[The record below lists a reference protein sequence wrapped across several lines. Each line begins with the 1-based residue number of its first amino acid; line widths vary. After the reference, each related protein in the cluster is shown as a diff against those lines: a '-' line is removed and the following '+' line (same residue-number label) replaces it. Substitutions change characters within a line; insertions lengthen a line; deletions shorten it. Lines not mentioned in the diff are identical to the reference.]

1 MKVGTRTAQEVR
13 TDSFVFVRILRAQRI
28 EQTKSDDAPSLNL
41 SKCHDV
47 LPLLQQGGAQS
58 DTKNG
63 PLVLKVSINAAR
75 ELLAKLARLPP
86 NLGFQ
91 SPAAKQS

>member
-1 MKVGTRTAQEVR
+1 MADEISITKVHGVEEVS
-13 TDSFVFVRILRAQRI
+13 TPTTHLRV
-28 EQTKSDDAPSLNL
+28 T
-41 SKCHDV
+41 V
-47 LPLLQQGGAQS
+47 

-91 SPAAKQS
+91 SPSAKQS

>member
-1 MKVGTRTAQEVR
+1 MADEISITKVHGCEEVSKP
-13 TDSFVFVRILRAQRI
+13 TTHLLVR
-28 EQTKSDDAPSLNL
+28 
-41 SKCHDV
+41 V
-47 LPLLQQGGAQS
+47 
-58 DTKNG
+58 DTENG

-75 ELLAKLARLPP
+75 ELLAKLAQLPP

>member
-1 MKVGTRTAQEVR
+1 MADEISITKIHGVEEVS
-13 TDSFVFVRILRAQRI
+13 TPTTHLRV
-28 EQTKSDDAPSLNL
+28 T
-41 SKCHDV
+41 V
-47 LPLLQQGGAQS
+47 

>member
-1 MKVGTRTAQEVR
+1 MTDEISITKVHGCEEVSKP
-13 TDSFVFVRILRAQRI
+13 TTHLLVR
-28 EQTKSDDAPSLNL
+28 
-41 SKCHDV
+41 V
-47 LPLLQQGGAQS
+47 
-58 DTKNG
+58 DTENG
-63 PLVLKVSINAAR
+63 QLVLKVSINAAR

>member
-1 MKVGTRTAQEVR
+1 MADEISITKVHGVEEVS
-13 TDSFVFVRILRAQRI
+13 TPTTHLRV
-28 EQTKSDDAPSLNL
+28 T
-41 SKCHDV
+41 V
-47 LPLLQQGGAQS
+47 

-86 NLGFQ
+86 DLGFR